1 MPMVL
6 SLNAGYVDTAGY
18 VALQGLFTAHV
29 TGNFVTFAAAIVSKI
44 SGSEAKLLALPV
56 FCVVVLS
63 IRLLDHF
70 PRRMEIDVIRTKLV
84 VQFLLLAL
92 AAVLG
97 AVYGP
102 FTDADAWVALGTG
115 MALVA
120 GMAVQNTV
128 HRSHLASAPPST
140 LMTGTTTQIMI
151 DLADILHGGTHESR
165 APARARLATMS
176 VSVALFAAGCG
187 LAAAGYL
194 SVGCRCFMLPPLLVL
209 GAILT
214 LRDGEAGAPVA
225 QSSAKGKS

>member
-1 MPMVL
+1 MVL

-29 TGNFVTFAAAIVSKI
+29 TGNFVTYAAATVTKV

-56 FCVVVLS
+56 FCVVVLAV
-63 IRLLDHF
+63 RLLDHF
-70 PRRMEIDVIRTKLV
+70 PRRIEMDLVRMKLA
-84 VQFLLLAL
+84 VQFLLLAS
-92 AAVLG
+92 AAVFG

-102 FTDADAWVALGTG
+102 FKDADAWAALGTG

-128 HRSHLASAPPST
+128 HRSHLASTPPST

-176 VSVALFAAGCG
+176 ISVVLFAAGCG

-209 GAILT
+209 WAIFT
-214 LRDGEAGAPVA
+214 LRDREAGVPAAQAPA
-225 QSSAKGKS
+225 TGKS